1 MAEQIAIVA
10 GGCFWC
16 TEAVFLDIA
25 GVSGVE
31 SGYIGGSTINPTY
44 REVCG
49 GNTGHAEAIRIS
61 FDPDVVGYGDLLA
74 IFFATH
80 DPTQLNR

>member
-1 MAEQIAIVA
+1 MAEQVAVLA

-31 SGYIGGSTINPTY
+31 SGYTGGSTDNPT
-44 REVCG
+44 
-49 GNTGHAEAIRIS
+49 
-61 FDPDVVGYGDLLA
+61 
-74 IFFATH
+74 
-80 DPTQLNR
+80 